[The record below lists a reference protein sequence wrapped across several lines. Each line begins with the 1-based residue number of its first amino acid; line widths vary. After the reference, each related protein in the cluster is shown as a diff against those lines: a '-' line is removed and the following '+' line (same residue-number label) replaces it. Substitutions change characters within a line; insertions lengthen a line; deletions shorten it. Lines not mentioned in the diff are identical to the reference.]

1 MKTLQERLNTMRC
14 FKENFAI
21 RKHLDNYNIFFAAID
36 LGYDFHTSVICKYDY
51 WLDSFIQLSY
61 NIKNDGI
68 LEVVPTWSGEEIV
81 ERRLGYHKYRINPI
95 DFIKAD
101 SIKTNVVE
109 FIDDK
114 LIEKQDLINRILSQH
129 GVIK

>member
-1 MKTLQERLNTMRC
+1 M
-14 FKENFAI
+14 
-21 RKHLDNYNIFFAAID
+21 DNYNIFFAPLH

-51 WLDSFIQLSY
+51 WPDSFIQLSY
-61 NIKNDGI
+61 TIKNDGI

-81 ERRLGYHKYRINPI
+81 ERRLGCHKYDINPI

-109 FIDDK
+109 FIDSK
-114 LIEKQDLINRILSQH
+114 LIAKQDLINRILSQH
-129 GVIK
+129 GVMK